1 MTNLVRSLAGP
12 IGAPKPLSALFE
24 PKAARNDM
32 EYSIHSLRLQSHFS
46 LDKRLASPW
55 ISKKTMHCFHQLLGR
70 NEGENEV

>member
-1 MTNLVRSLAGP
+1 MANLVRSLAGP

-46 LDKRLASPW
+46 LDKRLASP
-55 ISKKTMHCFHQLLGR
+55 
-70 NEGENEV
+70 